1 MKMICATQLAASRAF
16 WKVTANVMAAELRI
30 VEPTDSQGALLAT
43 EWLTRAEPVHRQLRE
58 RLPDDYPR
66 RMRDVFANGA
76 RMVLAV
82 EGEVVRG
89 LAVWRI
95 IENTYEGRRLYID
108 DLVTDIAYRS
118 RGVGHF
124 LIAWLETHAHTL
136 NCNMLA
142 LDSGSQRADAHRFYF
157 RERFTISSFCF
168 KKSLI

>member
-1 MKMICATQLAASRAF
+1 
-16 WKVTANVMAAELRI
+16 MAAELRI
-30 VEPTDSQGALLAT
+30 IEPTDPQGILLAPG
-43 EWLTRAEPVHRQLRE
+43 WLTRAEPVHRQLRE

-66 RMRDVFANGA
+66 RMNEVFANGA

-82 EGEVVRG
+82 EGEAVRG

-124 LIAWLETHAHTL
+124 LIGWLEMCARAL
-136 NCNMLA
+136 GCDVLA
-142 LDSGSQRADAHRFYF
+142 LDSGSQRTEAHRFYF
-157 RERFTISSFCF
+157 RERFIISSFCF